1 MKNKLI
7 TLLVISCAMC
17 FACACANAPVYP
29 RIDAGTVAASRAA
42 TDFTLTVSSSLNDP
56 SIDAGSANL
65 TDGDTETLWYSQ
77 WADEKNPACN
87 EWILLDFGSV
97 RKVESVTLT
106 PNEQRI
112 CFPADFNIGWGVTGD
127 VFPAVRGFEFTDYG
141 LSGAA
146 SETFNVNVV
155 TRYIRIHVTKRSAN
169 GDGNYLVSLSEVSA
183 NVRNATA
190 VEIENA
196 EKADSEIV
204 RRPVVD
210 DPVIPSAA
218 SASSSLNNVEG
229 TSGWAVKNIN
239 DGSVATQWC
248 AEWGSNINNE
258 TCEEWIVLTFGK
270 PQYVRGVSIRS
281 QLAAHYGF
289 PKAFDL
295 QWTLDG
301 EHFFTVS
308 GASYTD
314 EPTGDTLHIKVFDS
328 PVTATAVRMDIKSSR
343 IDSGGNYIP
352 QLAEFQAHGREATD
366 DEVSAATR
374 VFNDLVGSGPA
385 SVEKDGA
392 GIGMD
397 GVAGSLMLFFA
408 IALFGA
414 GVGLAIVLVWEFS
427 KKRARRVN
435 SAKAQCPE
443 VSTCGQN
450 DAVKDKEDRDE
461 YEN

>member
-17 FACACANAPVYP
+17 FACACANAPLYP

-65 TDGDTETLWYSQ
+65 TDGDIETLWYSQ

-229 TSGWAVKNIN
+229 TDRK
-239 DGSVATQWC
+239 SV
-248 AEWGSNINNE
+248 
-258 TCEEWIVLTFGK
+258 V
-270 PQYVRGVSIRS
+270 
-281 QLAAHYGF
+281 
-289 PKAFDL
+289 
-295 QWTLDG
+295 
-301 EHFFTVS
+301 
-308 GASYTD
+308 
-314 EPTGDTLHIKVFDS
+314 
-328 PVTATAVRMDIKSSR
+328 
-343 IDSGGNYIP
+343 
-352 QLAEFQAHGREATD
+352 
-366 DEVSAATR
+366 
-374 VFNDLVGSGPA
+374 
-385 SVEKDGA
+385 
-392 GIGMD
+392 
-397 GVAGSLMLFFA
+397 
-408 IALFGA
+408 
-414 GVGLAIVLVWEFS
+414 
-427 KKRARRVN
+427 
-435 SAKAQCPE
+435 
-443 VSTCGQN
+443 
-450 DAVKDKEDRDE
+450 
-461 YEN
+461 